1 MLDKCLNVAHELIIT
16 QIDFFKVQLLKKK
29 KKIKSEEIQSE
40 SISFR

>member
-29 KKIKSEEIQSE
+29 RINKIRGDPIRKYK
-40 SISFR
+40 F